1 MLPVPDADLAGALPD
16 LHHGFYENGAA
27 TLSQTRHFIGALQR
41 VGRGEDADRLL
52 TAMLERLA
60 DGSAFGGCSTGVD
73 WRMWDGT
80 RCGYEGLLTDQFGVL
95 VVPPGV

>member
-1 MLPVPDADLAGALPD
+1 M
-16 LHHGFYENGAA
+16 
-27 TLSQTRHFIGALQR
+27 SQARHFIGALQR
-41 VGRGEDADRLL
+41 VGRADDADRLL
-52 TAMLERLA
+52 RAMLERLA

-95 VVPPGV
+95 VPALERWGAR